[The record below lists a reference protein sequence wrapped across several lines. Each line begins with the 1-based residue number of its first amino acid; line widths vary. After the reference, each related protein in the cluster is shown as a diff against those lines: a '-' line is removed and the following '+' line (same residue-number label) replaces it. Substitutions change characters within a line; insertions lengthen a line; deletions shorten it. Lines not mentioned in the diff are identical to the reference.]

1 MKRYVIGLVRTIIV
15 AIIVA
20 SPVLFAFQNKT
31 FTWTPPTQN
40 TDGSPLIDSEIAS
53 YNIFCAEVN
62 ATQATLLGT
71 VTNTGNTNQWTS
83 PDGSLPPG
91 TYDCFATTVRN
102 DGAESGRSN
111 TINFSVPQATPDPPT
126 GFSVTIP

>member
-1 MKRYVIGLVRTIIV
+1 MKWVKRLILLLLIC
-15 AIIVA
+15 

-40 TDGSPLIDSEIAS
+40 DDGSPLLDSEIAS
-53 YNIFCAEVN
+53 YTIFCAEVN
-62 ATQATLLGT
+62 APSATLLGT
-71 VTNTGNTNQWTS
+71 VTNTGNTTQWTS

-91 TYDCFATTVRN
+91 TYDCFAHTVRN

-111 TINFSVPQATPDPPT
+111 TVNFLVPQATPDPPT